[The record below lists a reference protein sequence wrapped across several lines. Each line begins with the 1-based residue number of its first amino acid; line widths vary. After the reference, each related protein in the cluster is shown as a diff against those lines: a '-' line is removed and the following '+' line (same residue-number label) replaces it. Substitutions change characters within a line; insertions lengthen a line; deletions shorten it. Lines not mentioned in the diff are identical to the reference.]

1 MNLTQGNYNKYLFK
15 EEQELTKYTNN
26 IKTLI
31 NKQEEERLKRK
42 AHLNKEGL
50 FFFVF
55 NRKKFNIRNLLLD
68 KRIKTK

>member
-42 AHLNKEGL
+42 AHL
-50 FFFVF
+50 
-55 NRKKFNIRNLLLD
+55 
-68 KRIKTK
+68 KRRSYFSSSLTGKSLISEIYF